1 MVMNELPNQQSPNRK
16 RRTNILAI
24 WMNGELVGHWSRKAG
39 VDELKYADKWTQSKL
54 GRPLSLSLPFT
65 PGNQKHRGKKVTYY
79 FDNLLPDSRDIRER
93 LARKFDSNSTSPFDL
108 LVEIGRDCVGAIQ
121 LLPEGEEPG
130 NIKQILMKPLSDAE
144 IAAHLRSAVSA
155 NLIGNHEAEEELR
168 ISLAGAQ
175 EKTALLWYK
184 DQWCEPHG
192 ATPTTHIFKLP
203 MGLVGNMQAD
213 MQESVEN
220 EWLCSKIVAAFGIPV
235 AYCDIGIFEDQK
247 ALIVERFDRKFSL
260 DKSWVIRI
268 PQEDFCQAKG
278 LSSLQKYQ
286 SDGGLSVVD
295 CMSLLE
301 RSVHAKD
308 DKKTFIRAQI
318 LFWLLVATDGHAK
331 NYSIRHLSQ
340 DAYELTPLY
349 DILSIHPIIGNK
361 NNQIAPQKAK
371 MAMAIRGSKNYY
383 HVFKIQRRHFVQQAL
398 AVGFSEEESND
409 MIDQILAQ
417 VDRVIEEV
425 SAILPDNFPKTLA
438 EKIFQGMISQAKKI
452 AI

>member
-1 MVMNELPNQQSPNRK
+1 M
-16 RRTNILAI
+16 
-24 WMNGELVGHWSRKAG
+24 
-39 VDELKYADKWTQSKL
+39 
-54 GRPLSLSLPFT
+54 
-65 PGNQKHRGKKVTYY
+65 
-79 FDNLLPDSRDIRER
+79 NLLVIGVVR
-93 LARKFDSNSTSPFDL
+93 LARKFDAKSTSPFDL

-121 LLPEGEEPG
+121 LLPEAEEPG
-130 NIKQILMKPLSDAE
+130 NIKQIVMKPLSDAE
-144 IAAHLRSAVSA
+144 IATHLRNAVSA
-155 NLIGNHEAEEELR
+155 NLIGNHEADEGFR

-192 ATPTTHIFKLP
+192 TTPTTHIFKLP
-203 MGLVGNMQAD
+203 MGLVGNLQAD

-235 AYCDIGIFEDQK
+235 AHCDIGIFEDQK
-247 ALIVERFDRKFSL
+247 ALIVERFDRKLSF
-260 DKSWVIRI
+260 DKSWIIRI

-286 SDGGLSVVD
+286 SDNGLSVAD
-295 CMSLLE
+295 CMNLLDLSIHG
-301 RSVHAKD
+301 RD
-308 DKKTFIRAQI
+308 DKKLFFKTLI

-331 NYSIRHLSQ
+331 NFSIRHLSE

-349 DILSIHPIIGNK
+349 DILSIHPILGNK
-361 NNQIAPQKAK
+361 HNQIAPQKAK

-383 HVFKIQRRHFVQQAL
+383 HVLKIQRRHFVHQAL
-398 AVGFSEEESND
+398 AVGFSETESND
-409 MIDQILAQ
+409 MIDEILVQ

-452 AI
+452 TI